1 MANDNP
7 ANSRPS
13 GGEAYEAPMV
23 LEDLP
28 LEAFSLTCTKS
39 TGGCI
44 DPDDGGEIQS

>member
-1 MANDNP
+1 MNDL
-7 ANSRPS
+7 ATYATTA
-13 GGEAYEAPMV
+13 GERYEAPEV

-44 DPDDGGEIQS
+44 DPDEGGEIQS